1 MHTPETAMLHTV
13 KELLA
18 AAEAAVPHITVAQAQ
33 EMIAKDGAIVVDVR
47 DSAEVEASGK
57 AKGAIHIPRGSLE
70 FKADTTTPYHDK
82 NLSPDKPVILY
93 CAAGSRAALAGKAL
107 KDMGYQKV
115 FNLGGFKD
123 WAEAGG
129 PIDPA

>member
-1 MHTPETAMLHTV
+1 MPNTV

-18 AAEAAVPHITVAQAQ
+18 TADAQIPRITPAEAQ
-33 EMIAKDGAIVVDVR
+33 EMVAKDGAVIVDVR
-47 DSAEVEASGK
+47 DSAELQASGK

-70 FKADTTTPYHDK
+70 FKADDTTSYHDK
-82 NLSPDKPVILY
+82 NLARDRPVILY

-123 WAEAGG
+123 WVDAGC
-129 PIDPA
+129 PVDPA

>member
-1 MHTPETAMLHTV
+1 MPHTV

-18 AAEAAVPHITVAQAQ
+18 AADAAVPRITPAQAQ
-33 EMIAKDGAIVVDVR
+33 ELVAKDGAIIVDVR
-47 DSAEVEASGK
+47 DSAELQAGGK

-70 FKADTTTPYHDK
+70 FKADDTTSDHDK
-82 NLSPDKPVILY
+82 NLNRDKPVILY

-123 WAEAGG
+123 WAEAGA

>member
-1 MHTPETAMLHTV
+1 MPHTV

-18 AAEAAVPHITVAQAQ
+18 AAEIHVPRITTAEAKAL
-33 EMIAKDGAIVVDVR
+33 IADGALLVDVR
-47 DSAEVEASGK
+47 DSAELQASGK
-57 AKGAIHIPRGSLE
+57 ALGALHIPRGSLE
-70 FKADTTTPYHDK
+70 FKADDTTPYHDK
-82 NLSPDKPVILY
+82 NFSRERVVILY

-115 FNLGGFKD
+115 FNLGGFKE

-129 PIDPA
+129 ETERG